1 MGRRRRGE
9 GGRRLFHQID
19 AGGGGDRGRGC
30 HSRCAGPSPPPPPP
44 PPASSPWSTAAST
57 AARPALPLPCGRKL
71 HSIRRKWS
79 QHAFRGQRG
88 AMDTDAADGAADCRT
103 AQTRET
109 DERSRPNQVRPGV
122 RPSPVRSRRPF
133 VWRSY
138 EQRGRGGGRGADAA
152 SAVTTAMVTVW
163 NAALLPPRLASLPL
177 RPSMDNHPLC
187 CVFAAIANKKN
198 GTA

>member
-1 MGRRRRGE
+1 MGRRRGGG
-9 GGRRLFHQID
+9 GGRRLFDQID
-19 AGGGGDRGRGC
+19 AGGGDRGRGC
-30 HSRCAGPSPPPPPP
+30 HSPCAGPPPPPPP

-57 AARPALPLPCGRKL
+57 VARPALPLPCGRKL

-138 EQRGRGGGRGADAA
+138 EQRGREGGREGPPHHAPPTATPLSIAA
-152 SAVTTAMVTVW
+152 CLTLKTRAPCPA
-163 NAALLPPRLASLPL
+163 PPCPPSRLALD
-177 RPSMDNHPLC
+177 R
-187 CVFAAIANKKN
+187 
-198 GTA
+198 

>member
-1 MGRRRRGE
+1 MGRRRGGG
-9 GGRRLFHQID
+9 GGRRLFDQID

-30 HSRCAGPSPPPPPP
+30 HSPCAGPPPPPPP

-57 AARPALPLPCGRKL
+57 VARPALPLPCGRKL

-138 EQRGRGGGRGADAA
+138 EQRGREGGREGSGRCQRRDDRDGHGLECR
-152 SAVTTAMVTVW
+152 SA
-163 NAALLPPRLASLPL
+163 PSSPRLA
-177 RPSMDNHPLC
+177 PSSSVDGQSSAVLC
-187 CVFAAIANKKN
+187 FC
-198 GTA
+198 GHSE